1 MINQSNKET
10 INVTKEREA
19 DVAIK
24 TNDSNYEKKNLDDVP
39 IIKFG
44 PSNNLMKFKEALSK
58 KVLEEY
64 GVLGKL
70 IKKGKIKEIEET
82 DG

>member
-10 INVTKEREA
+10 INVPKEREA